1 MPSIST
7 AWKRGSDRGA
17 GAGDA
22 AVVPILLPAVTLHAG
37 WIRPASPGRRNRWRG
52 AARKE
57 ERGASGGGLQPLAA
71 R

>member
-7 AWKRGSDRGA
+7 APKREPGRGA

-22 AVVPILLPAVTLHAG
+22 AAVPIPLPAVTLHTG
-37 WIRPASPGRRNRWRG
+37 WNRPAGPGRRNRWRG
-52 AARKE
+52 AARNE
-57 ERGASGGGLQPLAA
+57 ERGASGRGLQPLAV